1 MRLAVLGGSSAKP
14 LAFKIAKDLGV
25 EFINVE
31 TRKFPDGEKYVR
43 ILGDVEGKNVVV
55 VQSMYHR
62 PDEYLLE
69 YFLMV
74 DALKDLGAKKVIGVI
89 PYFAYARQDQRFK
102 PGEAISLKTVS
113 KLIEKAGT
121 DELYVIDIHRHRVE
135 EAEFS
140 RLVNIPVYYLTAMP
154 ELAKYAVEH
163 FNLDNPV
170 VIGPDAEAKFWAKI
184 AAETIGAEYDYLE
197 KQRISD
203 REVVI
208 KPKKLNV
215 KGREVLIVD
224 DIVSTGGTMVR
235 AIEVIKREG
244 AKRIITACTHPVL
257 VEDAL
262 TKILM
267 AGAEALIGTD
277 TIPSPV
283 SVVSVAPIIARNIR
297 EKLLK

>member
-1 MRLAVLGGSSAKP
+1 LGGSSSRP
-14 LAFKIAKDLGV
+14 LAFKIAKELNV
-25 EFINVE
+25 EFVGTE

-43 ILGDVEGKNVVV
+43 ILGDVSGKNVVV

-62 PDEYLLE
+62 PDEYLME
-69 YFLMV
+69 YFLIV

-102 PGEAISLKTVS
+102 PGEAIDV
-113 KLIEKAGT
+113 
-121 DELYVIDIHRHRVE
+121 HRHRVE

-140 RLVNIPVYYLTAMP
+140 KLAKIPVFYLTAMP
-154 ELAKYAVEH
+154 ELAKYAVKH

-170 VIGPDAEAKFWAKI
+170 VIGPDAEAEFWAKI

-235 AIEVIKREG
+235 AIDIIKKGG
-244 AKRIITACTHPVL
+244 AKRVISACTHPVL

-262 TKILM
+262 TKILL

-283 SVVSVAPIIARNIR
+283 SFVSVAPIIARSLR
-297 EKLLK
+297 EQYL

>member
-1 MRLAVLGGSSAKP
+1 
-14 LAFKIAKDLGV
+14 
-25 EFINVE
+25 
-31 TRKFPDGEKYVR
+31 
-43 ILGDVEGKNVVV
+43 
-55 VQSMYHR
+55 
-62 PDEYLLE
+62 
-69 YFLMV
+69 
-74 DALKDLGAKKVIGVI
+74 
-89 PYFAYARQDQRFK
+89 
-102 PGEAISLKTVS
+102 
-113 KLIEKAGT
+113 
-121 DELYVIDIHRHRVE
+121 

-170 VIGPDAEAKFWAKI
+170 VIGPDVEAKFWAKI

-244 AKRIITACTHPVL
+244 AKRIIAACTHPVL

>member
-121 DELYVIDIHRHRVE
+121 DELYVIDVHRHRVE

-170 VIGPDAEAKFWAKI
+170 VIGPDVEAKFWAKI

-244 AKRIITACTHPVL
+244 AKRIIAACTHPVL

>member
-170 VIGPDAEAKFWAKI
+170 VIGPD
-184 AAETIGAEYDYLE
+184 
-197 KQRISD
+197 
-203 REVVI
+203 
-208 KPKKLNV
+208 
-215 KGREVLIVD
+215 
-224 DIVSTGGTMVR
+224 
-235 AIEVIKREG
+235 
-244 AKRIITACTHPVL
+244 
-257 VEDAL
+257 
-262 TKILM
+262 
-267 AGAEALIGTD
+267 
-277 TIPSPV
+277 
-283 SVVSVAPIIARNIR
+283 
-297 EKLLK
+297 

>member
-121 DELYVIDIHRHRVE
+121 DELYVIDVHRHRVE

-170 VIGPDAEAKFWAKI
+170 VIGPDVEAKFWAKI

>member
-1 MRLAVLGGSSAKP
+1 MSLVVLGGSSSRT
-14 LAFKIAKDLGV
+14 LAFKIAKELNV
-25 EFINVE
+25 EFVGTE

-43 ILGDVEGKNVVV
+43 ILGDVSEKNVVV

-62 PDEYLLE
+62 PDEYLME
-69 YFLMV
+69 YFLIV

-102 PGEAISLKTVS
+102 PGEAISLKTVT
-113 KLIEKAGT
+113 KLIESAGT
-121 DELYVIDIHRHRVE
+121 DELYVIDVHRHRVE

-140 RLVNIPVYYLTAMP
+140 KLAKIPVFYLTAMP
-154 ELAKYAVEH
+154 ELAKYAVKH

-170 VIGPDAEAKFWAKI
+170 VIGPDAEAEFWAKI

-235 AIEVIKREG
+235 AIDIVKKGG
-244 AKRIITACTHPVL
+244 AKRVISACTHPVL

-262 TKILM
+262 TKILL

-283 SVVSVAPIIARNIR
+283 SFVSVAPIIARSLR
-297 EKLLK
+297 ERYL